1 MPIIKPRTHGRR
13 FVRQRVILDCQNE
26 DTLCAYAAFIGDDP
40 HYVVNALIE
49 TVLARD
55 REFQAWRSEHP
66 QTSVPLAR
74 RASRRRV
81 SSGDGETHRE
91 PDPAVKL
98 AGWSAQAGRRA
109 PRAEQS

>member
-26 DTLCAYAAFIGDDP
+26 DTLCAYAAFIGEDP

-55 REFQAWRSEHP
+55 REFQTWRTEHP
-66 QTSVPLAR
+66 QASVSLAR
-74 RASRRRV
+74 RASRKRA
-81 SSGDGETHRE
+81 SSGDGETRGE
-91 PDPAVKL
+91 SDRTATLGGWPAH
-98 AGWSAQAGRRA
+98 AGQRG
-109 PRAEQS
+109 